1 MQIWFGIAKAVK
13 THGKCA
19 LVTQLSVDGSAPREA
34 GARMV
39 VMPDGTFTGT
49 IGGGALEWRALALA
63 QAALR
68 RMDCAPQITRHALGP
83 ELGQCCGG
91 VSRLMVE
98 VFTADRSEEIDALAG
113 AEANGVFT
121 TRGQV
126 TNDGVSRQILDERE
140 DAGIDWDGGSQITET
155 FGEVRRPVYLFGA
168 GHVGRAMI
176 LALAPLPFEVIWI
189 DPRKGEFP
197 GAVPANVTMVSCAD
211 PAAQLTAAPDGSFIV
226 ILTHSHALDLDL
238 VHSALKAER
247 FGYVGVIGSATK
259 RARFL
264 SRMRKAGLAS
274 EVIDRMVCPIGA
286 GGPSSKHPA
295 IIAAS
300 VAAELLIHDEL
311 VKNSQK
317 PMQSAPQVV
326 RLRNVR

>member
-1 MQIWFGIAKAVK
+1 MQIWSGIANAIK
-13 THGKCA
+13 THGRCA
-19 LVTQLSVDGSAPREA
+19 LVTQLTVDGSAPREA

-68 RMDCAPQITRHALGP
+68 RMDRAPQITKHALGP

-91 VSRLMVE
+91 ISRLMVE
-98 VFTADRSEEIDALAG
+98 VFAIERSDEIDALACT
-113 AEANGVFT
+113 EAHGVFT
-121 TRGQV
+121 TLGHV
-126 TNDGVSRQILDERE
+126 TKDGVSRQILEERVE
-140 DAGIDWDGGSQITET
+140 GDIDWNGGSQITES
-155 FGEVRRPVYLFGA
+155 FGEVKRPVYLFGA

-189 DPRKGEFP
+189 DPRKSEFP
-197 GAVPANVTMVSCAD
+197 GAVPANVTMVSTAD
-211 PAAQLTAAPDGSFIV
+211 PAAQLTAAPDGSFV
-226 ILTHSHALDLDL
+226 VVLTHSHALDLDL
-238 VHSALKAER
+238 VQSALKAER

-264 SRMRKAGLAS
+264 SRMRKAGLAG
-274 EVIDRMVCPIGA
+274 EVTNKMVCPIGA
-286 GGPSSKHPA
+286 GGPASKHPA

-300 VAAELLIHDEL
+300 VAAELLISDEL

-317 PMQSAPQVV
+317 PMQSAPQAV
-326 RLRNVR
+326 RLRSVR